1 MIKIKHILVIIPLI
15 ALAAVLTSVGL
26 ATPAYADGETWRWN
40 GSDIAVWGGHFGND
54 ENSAVIFTSDKGSTT
69 FSQSTPSPGQPP
81 GSEGFYGSKKTNTS
95 PSVGGA
101 DKDYYQSYKR
111 DDCLLQTDVKIEV
124 DRGAR
129 KVTVKVQNK
138 YISSDDKGH
147 TKYVGEGVT
156 STDGKEC
163 YVRDTISFDTVLHG
177 EPGKS
182 AEETNQADALNKL
195 RDEKRKEFLD
205 KECPLAANPTT
216 EQEREN
222 LACRIQAGKAFD
234 GYWQNCAAR
243 ASVVPAGRQKEA
255 KINECLQETAGIGIE
270 EGSTDGFTIADYEKE
285 PVSCDIKGIG
295 YIICPLMRFMG
306 SLADAAWNVVK
317 EFLTIKPLDTGSSGG
332 AATYNAWKTLRDI
345 ANVAFIVT
353 LLIIVISQVTGGGFS
368 NYNIKRL
375 LPRIIVAALLM
386 NSSYFLC
393 VIAIDLSNIIGD
405 SLQTV
410 LSSLSPNSAYGQGNT
425 ISNWSS
431 VLGLGG
437 GILTF
442 AGIGAVLIYAT
453 LAAAV
458 PLLTSVLIALSVT
471 ALVLVARYALIIM
484 LVVIA
489 PLAFVAYLLPNTQ
502 KWFDKWLSTFIVML
516 MLYPMVALLYG
527 GSSLAADTVLAS
539 STARGSSV
547 GQASQI
553 TALAIQAL
561 PLILTPF
568 LIKFAGGILKR
579 FGAAVSSTG
588 PLSKIQKKSD
598 EFAATRKT
606 EHDMRALNHFGPNK
620 RKGLRGI
627 RDKVV
632 QNKYAR
638 QAARE
643 GLEGEKGHA
652 EAEYVRKYM
661 SGEAGSGGD
670 KATLN
675 PLQRLKGNDT
685 KAEAYLDSMSK
696 GGSKVDAL
704 NHAAQAKLSAHV
716 EEVNAAKT
724 RILHASGASFEGIK
738 DMAKNGE
745 GLSSVEREAAI
756 ELTLEQGEVSDL
768 SELLKASE
776 QRSPS
781 DQRDPNWVNMTTDHR
796 AKLTQAMQR
805 SSGAPH
811 MIDPDAQNNVMQGR
825 VSSENFAQTVVAPSV
840 MSGDFS
846 AANIT
851 GLHPAAAAELSGALS
866 ELSGSADPALAAAVQ
881 DVRAAARQAIDNS
894 HTSNAIIG
902 SALPHIE
909 NIARG

>member
-1 MIKIKHILVIIPLI
+1 MIKIKHILVALPLI
-15 ALAAVLTSVGL
+15 ILTAIVAGVGIAA
-26 ATPAYADGETWRWN
+26 PAHAEGEVWYWD
-40 GSDIAVWGGHFGND
+40 GSDIRVYGGHFGGDKDHTIKFSPRNNGTKFEQVDESPGRPPGIKGQIAEEKGTSSNPYYEYKQVND
-54 ENSAVIFTSDKGSTT
+54 CVLKSGFDFTLNSDKKS
-69 FSQSTPSPGQPP
+69 F
-81 GSEGFYGSKKTNTS
+81 
-95 PSVGGA
+95 
-101 DKDYYQSYKR
+101 
-111 DDCLLQTDVKIEV
+111 KIEV
-124 DRGAR
+124 NSSSMSGDAEPTIAR
-129 KVTVKVQNK
+129 
-138 YISSDDKGH
+138 
-147 TKYVGEGVT
+147 GVT
-156 STDGKEC
+156 NGSNEDCSVIEGASFNT
-163 YVRDTISFDTVLHG
+163 TING

-182 AEETNQADALNKL
+182 AEETSQADALNKI
-195 RDEKRKEFLD
+195 REEKKKEFLD
-205 KECPLAANPTT
+205 KECPKTEKATV

-222 LACRIQAGKAFD
+222 LNCRIQASKAFD
-234 GYWQNCAAR
+234 GYWQNCASR
-243 ASVVPAGRQKEA
+243 ASTVPVGKQKEA
-255 KINECLQETAGIGIE
+255 SMNECLQETAGLGIE
-270 EGSTDGFTIADYEKE
+270 EGSTDGFSIPDYEKE
-285 PVSCDIKGIG
+285 PVSCDIQGIG

-332 AATYNAWKTLRDI
+332 SAAYNAWKTLRDI
-345 ANVAFIVT
+345 ANVAFIIA
-353 LLIIVISQVTGGGFS
+353 LLIIIISQVTGGGFS

-375 LPRIIVAALLM
+375 LPRIVIAALLM

-393 VIAIDLSNIIGD
+393 VVAVDLSNIAGD
-405 SLQTV
+405 SIQTV
-410 LSSLSPNSAYGQGNT
+410 LSSLSPTPGYGQGNT

-502 KWFDKWLSTFIVML
+502 KWFDKWLSTFTIML
-516 MLYPMVALLYG
+516 MLYPMIALLYG
-527 GSSLAADTVLAS
+527 GSSLAADTILAS
-539 STARGSSV
+539 STARGSGV

-568 LIKFAGGILKR
+568 LIKFAGGILKK
-579 FGAAVSSTG
+579 FGAAVSSAG
-588 PLSKIQKKSD
+588 PLSKVQKKAD
-598 EFAATRKT
+598 EFAVTKKT

-620 RKGLRGI
+620 RKGLRGL
-627 RDKVV
+627 RDKAV

-638 QAARE
+638 QASRE

-661 SGEAGSGGD
+661 SGEAGGGGD
-670 KATLN
+670 KSTLN
-675 PLQRLKGNDT
+675 PLQRLQGNNT
-685 KAEAYLDSMSK
+685 KAEAYLGSMSK

-724 RILHASGASFEGIK
+724 RILHTSGASFESIK
-738 DMAKNGE
+738 DMAKSGE
-745 GLSSVEREAAI
+745 GLSAVEREAAI
-756 ELTLEQGEVSDL
+756 ELTLEQGQVNDL

-776 QRSPS
+776 QRSPN
-781 DQRDPNWVNMTTDHR
+781 DQRNPNWVNMSTDHR
-796 AKLTQAMQR
+796 AKLAQAMQR

-825 VSSENFAQTVVAPSV
+825 VSAENFAQTVVAPSV
-840 MSGDFS
+840 RSGDFS
-846 AANIT
+846 AANIA
-851 GLHPAAAAELSGALS
+851 GLHPEAAAELSGALS
-866 ELSGSADPALAAAVQ
+866 ELSADPALAAAVQ
-881 DVRAAARQAIDNS
+881 DVRVAAQQAIAES
-894 HTSNAIIG
+894 HTSNTIIG